1 MPGIS
6 GNRQH
11 RIGRRLEQQVIDQRL
26 VVEGDS
32 GDLGGEGE
40 DDVETADRKQVGLAG
55 LEPGACGGA
64 LAPGAVPAP
73 ATLVRVSPVAAA
85 GPGPDVPPESG
96 GATMLDCPHVIVL
109 MYSQKPGKV
118 GT

>member
-26 VVEGDS
+26 VVEGDR

-40 DDVETADRKQVGLAG
+40 DDVDIADRKQVVLAG

-64 LAPGAVPAP
+64 LAYGAVPGP
-73 ATLVRVSPVAAA
+73 AHVVADPTVAAA
-85 GPGPDVPPESG
+85 GNGPHEPAATG
-96 GATMLDCPHVIVL
+96 GEART
-109 MYSQKPGKV
+109 
-118 GT
+118 